1 MQIDLIINVTFCLFV
16 GLRQM
21 NITGEIRNPVEY
33 LVELADTEAFKNNT
47 IDTAWLDG
55 LIAAGR
61 DAATQTEWA
70 EAVFYA
76 ACFRAHEFAKVE
88 GAKILDGINRGQLPL
103 KADLT
108 KLRSFPVEVTES
120 GRRLSQVGS

>member
-1 MQIDLIINVTFCLFV
+1 MQL

-70 EAVFYA
+70 EAVFYG

-120 GRRLSQVGS
+120 ARRLSEVGS